1 MPICPKGKIS
11 KGRRD
16 KRRAQSWKITTATLI
31 KCPSCGELTLPHR
44 VCKACGNYKGSKRI
58 EVAGE

>member
-16 KRRAQSWKITTATLI
+16 KRRAQNYKLVSPNLN
-31 KCPSCGELTLPHR
+31 KCPSCNELILSHR
-44 VCKACGNYKGSKRI
+44 ACRFCGHYKKV
-58 EVAGE
+58 EVMKVS

>member
-1 MPICPKGKIS
+1 MAICPKGKTS

-16 KRRAQSWKITTATLI
+16 KRRAQSWKISTATLV

-44 VCKACGNYKGSKRI
+44 ACKACGNYKRA
-58 EVAGE
+58 EVLKVKG